1 MHKVASIAQDA
12 AAARVLAGAADR
24 DVSSMRAELRG
35 HTQVLNALRE
45 TQLEHGARLDRVEG
59 RLDSVDGRLGSVEGR
74 LDRVENAVNEGFA
87 KTEHQF
93 RKVGLGIAEITEMLR
108 RREGGEAHPS

>member
-59 RLDSVDGRLGSVEGR
+59 RLDSV
-74 LDRVENAVNEGFA
+74 ENAVNEGFA

-93 RKVGLGIAEITEMLR
+93 RKLGHGIAEITEMLR